1 MAKNS
6 PATLKARNE
15 KRAYWKRTIDPSSFP
30 HTIVK
35 RCISCNEMKKC
46 KWAAT
51 FTQTGQPEYRSRCV
65 ECQKKRYKEIA
76 VKKRDRISKN
86 AKRRRQ
92 ELKIKYIEYLGGKC
106 SRCGYDCS
114 LRALTFH
121 HRIRHD
127 KERDLS
133 QMLDWSWE
141 RVKAELDKCELVCFN
156 CHMEMEDEFERRKNE
171 SHKK

>member
-6 PATLKARNE
+6 PASLKARNE
-15 KRAYWKRTIDPSSFP
+15 KRAYWKRTIDPSNFP
-30 HTIVK
+30 HVIVK
-35 RCISCNEMKKC
+35 RCISCNEMKGC
-46 KWAAT
+46 RWAAT
-51 FTQTGQPEYRSRCV
+51 FTQTGCPEYRPRCI

-76 VKKRDRISKN
+76 IKKRERISKN

-106 SRCGYDCS
+106 SRCGYNRS

-121 HRIRHD
+121 HRTRHD

-141 RVKAELDKCELVCFN
+141 RVKAELDKCDLVCFN

-171 SHKK
+171 SHKN